1 MTTQEQTQMA
11 AEYAACGNFSAVAR
25 RYGVSRST
33 VQRAVQKHGT
43 QDTACTG
50 SDPPQSEAGQ
60 TAPQDTAASL
70 AQHLESRRQTMCSI
84 VDRLLEALHDEE
96 KIAKAS
102 LNQVATTLRIFLKE
116 LSADDPEE
124 EENGQLQS
132 ILKAVQDIA

>member
-11 AEYAACGNFSAVAR
+11 ADYAACGNFSAVAR

-33 VQRAVQKHGT
+33 VQRVVQRQQT
-43 QDTACTG
+43 DPVCTG

-60 TAPQDTAASL
+60 TTADGDLAEQD
-70 AQHLESRRQTMCSI
+70 RRKTMRDI
-84 VDRLLEALHDEE
+84 VDKLLEALNDAD
-96 KIAKAS
+96 KIAKAPI
-102 LNQVATTLRIFLKE
+102 NQVATTLRIFLKE
-116 LSADDPEE
+116 LSADDLEE